1 MVLHNKFV
9 HDTLNF
15 ARITQMPNSVFK
27 WISEILKFIFVVG
40 AKLCKLEHVLF
51 FFFFFQSVS
60 VISVSSISRIIS
72 FRYEEKVRGSY
83 L

>member
-1 MVLHNKFV
+1 
-9 HDTLNF
+9 
-15 ARITQMPNSVFK
+15 MPNSVFK

-51 FFFFFQSVS
+51 FFFFQSVS
-60 VISVSSISRIIS
+60 VISVSSISRIIL